1 MQAERIPA
9 RRSPEGG
16 YIVQVDDLQVGDR
29 MGFAGAGRTLWVPII
44 DIAEKP
50 KTRVFTLQMGQF
62 TGTAEQ
68 RMRRDTLIER
78 APRVVRVTHDMPG
91 DVVAYGAD
99 LYFDDGAYPNAEVEH
114 IGYFAIESEA
124 WDAVRDAL
132 AKKPSAQPS
141 TVEPGN
147 TASWCGIVERGTF
160 VYPPDAEWFAEPD
173 FERDEDY
180 NPDAIW
186 PEDLA

>member
-44 DIAEKP
+44 DIAE
-50 KTRVFTLQMGQF
+50 
-62 TGTAEQ
+62 
-68 RMRRDTLIER
+68 
-78 APRVVRVTHDMPG
+78 
-91 DVVAYGAD
+91 
-99 LYFDDGAYPNAEVEH
+99 
-114 IGYFAIESEA
+114 
-124 WDAVRDAL
+124 
-132 AKKPSAQPS
+132 KPSAQPS